1 MASSSRH
8 LKHDVFLSF
17 SGEDTRNNFT
27 SYLCQSLRRKGV
39 GAYMDENQLKTGHNL
54 SPALL
59 KAIQESKISLIIF
72 SKSYASSSWCLE
84 ELFKIMELKRLDQQV
99 VVPIFYHVNP
109 SDVRKRTGGFEEA
122 FANHQKSWAHQ
133 LKGWEDSF
141 SEAGYIKGWHIAGDK
156 SDRSEAEYVMK
167 IVEDI
172 VKKLD
177 SMSVNDTK
185 GFVGVDHHKEQIKD
199 LLRVNEKDIPMIGI
213 GIWGM
218 GGIGKTTLAQAV
230 FDEVCGEFDSCCFL
244 ANVRE
249 KSERRDGITSLR
261 DKLLSEMLEE
271 ETLGSGTPRTGSKF
285 RNDRLRRKRV
295 LVVLDDVNDL
305 DQLEILVGGNGID
318 HFGFGSRVII
328 TSRDQQVLKN
338 GSVDKIYK
346 VEGLNYLNSLHLF
359 SLYAFKKTHP
369 LYDFAD
375 LSNRVIEYA
384 KGVPIALKVLGST
397 LYKKTEEQWES
408 ALDKLKDHPNPKIYN
423 LLKISF
429 DGLDDIE
436 RDIFLDIACFFKGEK
451 TEVVA
456 KILNSCYKGAHFGI
470 SNLVDKCL
478 IDIVQDLDNTLWMHD
493 LLQEM
498 GWNIVRQESKDP
510 GERSR
515 LWIPKDV
522 SRVLKHDAGTKS
534 VEGIFLDMHEIDG
547 IQLHQDVFQKMHN
560 LRFIKFYYSQFSGKE
575 GCSLL
580 SQQDLNSL
588 PGELSYLH
596 WEHCPL
602 KSLPPNF
609 TPGKLVELR
618 LPDSDLEQLWDK
630 DQNLANLR
638 VIDLRNCK
646 NLTKIPDLSRAL
658 NIEELD
664 FCGCINLTELPCMVH
679 MKFLENLSLKD
690 CPVTKFPEIPRT
702 IKTLN
707 LSGTQI
713 EEVPSSIKCFNRLS
727 SLHVCR
733 TRIHNLPESV
743 VKMDSLEIICL
754 SHCPNIIHFPSVS
767 ENTKKLI
774 LAFTQIEEVP
784 ASIGC
789 LSKLA
794 LLDMSGTKI
803 GNLPS
808 TIGSMASLK
817 AIHICHCLNIT
828 QFPNVPKTIEILLMD
843 NTPIEEIP
851 SSIALL
857 RGLSKL
863 SMSDCTRI
871 KSLPTSI
878 CQLKSLREL
887 CLQGCSN
894 LENFPEIL
902 ETMQCLI
909 QLAFFKRV
917 IINDSPILNELII
930 RVHYR
935 RNLSVL
941 SVILSN
947 SFLKFHTLSTLDLS
961 VLSVILSNSFLKF
974 HTLLTL
980 DLSGSNIVKIPM
992 SIRQL
997 PNLISLYLKC
1007 CKNLILLPEL
1017 PPCLQNLNAH
1027 DCTSLELVLS
1037 GRHFSENSRLVHM
1050 LFSNC
1055 FNLDQDVINNIV
1067 ANAQIRLQCMVEE
1080 WVKEWSSSG
1089 LYEIIPDKI
1098 LDRVV
1103 ACSEISERFKYQCM
1117 DSSITIKLCPDW
1129 KTDRFLCFVPSVV
1142 VDFDNNQKDIV
1153 VQIVCEIQLK
1163 TKCHDC
1169 HSFVSRWTPPLYYD
1183 EPIFFESN
1191 NMIIWFDKNM
1201 FQKDQHYKEASF
1213 EFYIAAKDDGKR
1225 VDHIKV
1231 EKCGVHVFYVDAK
1244 CSIDCNVRSNKKSS
1258 SGEEEGKQAL
1268 RLLESSYGVSAYL
1281 PCTEDDETGCTPNI
1295 MQFRP
1300 NSPTDLNWL
1309 STKRSFNNL
1318 EFGGSS
1324 HQEDINF
1331 NNDHDNLTLRRSF
1344 RSYQRFNFDDDDE
1357 PESKKD

>member
-17 SGEDTRNNFT
+17 CGEDTRNNFT
-27 SYLCQSLRRKGV
+27 SFLYQSLMRKGV
-39 GAYMDENQLKTGHNL
+39 GAYMDENQLKKGHNL

-59 KAIQESKISLIIF
+59 KAIEESKISVIIF
-72 SKSYASSSWCLE
+72 SKSYASSSWCLQ
-84 ELFKIMELKRLDQQV
+84 ELFKIMELKRLNQQV

-109 SDVRKRTGGFEEA
+109 SDVRKLAGGFEEA
-122 FANHQKSWAHQ
+122 FANHQKIWAHK

-141 SEAGYIKGWHIAGDK
+141 SEAGYIKGWHIVGDK
-156 SDRSEAEYVMK
+156 SDRSEPEYVMK

-177 SMSVNDTK
+177 GMSTSDAR
-185 GFVGVDHHKEQIKD
+185 GLVGVDHHKEHIKD
-199 LLRVNEKDIPMIGI
+199 LLCINEKDTPMVAI

-230 FDEVCGEFDSCCFL
+230 FYEVCGEFDSCCFL
-244 ANVRE
+244 SNVRE
-249 KSERRDGITSLR
+249 ESERRDGITSLR
-261 DKLLSEMLEE
+261 DKLFSAILEE
-271 ETLGSGTPRTGSKF
+271 SLGTGTPRTGSKF
-285 RNDRLRRKRV
+285 LNDRLRRKRV
-295 LVVLDDVNDL
+295 LVVLDDVSDL
-305 DQLEILVGGNGID
+305 DQIEILLGGNGID
-318 HFGFGSRVII
+318 HLGVGSRVMI

-338 GSVDKIYK
+338 GPVDIIYK

-369 LYDFAD
+369 LDGFVD
-375 LSNRVIEYA
+375 LSNRVLEYA

-397 LYKKTEEQWES
+397 LYKKTEVQWES
-408 ALDKLKDHPNPKIYN
+408 ALDKLKEHPNPKVYN

-429 DGLDDIE
+429 DGLEDME
-436 RDIFLDIACFFKGEK
+436 RGIFLDIACFFKGEK
-451 TEVVA
+451 AEFVA

-478 IDIVQDLDNTLWMHD
+478 INIVEEMGNTLWMHD

-498 GWNIVRQESKDP
+498 GWNIVRKESKDP

-522 SRVLKHDAGTKS
+522 SRVLKYDLGTKS
-534 VEGIFLDMHEIDG
+534 VEGIFLDMHGING
-547 IQLHQDVFQKMHN
+547 IQLHPDVFHKMHN
-560 LRFIKFYYSQFSGKE
+560 LRLIKFYYSQFSGKQDS
-575 GCSLL
+575 SLL
-580 SQQDLNSL
+580 LQQDLKSL
-588 PGELSYLH
+588 PGELSYFH
-596 WEHCPL
+596 WEYCPL

-609 TPGKLVELR
+609 TPEKLVELR
-618 LPDSDLEQLWDK
+618 LPHSNFDKLWDK
-630 DQNLANLR
+630 DQNLVNLR

-658 NIEELD
+658 NIEKLEVS
-664 FCGCINLTELPCMVH
+664 GCINLTELPCMIH
-679 MKFLENLSLKD
+679 MKFLENLGLKD

-702 IKTLN
+702 LKTLN

-713 EEVPSSIKCFNRLS
+713 EEVPSSINCFNQLA
-727 SLHVCR
+727 SLHVCH

-743 VKMDSLEIICL
+743 VKMDFLEIICL
-754 SHCPNIIHFPSVS
+754 SHCPNIIHFPNVS
-767 ENTKKLI
+767 ENTRDLN
-774 LAFTQIEEVP
+774 LAFTRIEEVP
-784 ASIGC
+784 ASIRC
-789 LSKLA
+789 LGKLA
-794 LLDMSGTKI
+794 RLDMSGTRI

-808 TIGSMASLK
+808 TIGNMDCLK
-817 AIHICHCLNIT
+817 AIHVCHCPNIT
-828 QFPNVPKTIEILLMD
+828 QFPNVSKTIEILLLD

-878 CQLKSLREL
+878 CQLKFLQEL

-894 LENFPEIL
+894 LESFPEIL
-902 ETMQCLI
+902 GTMQCLT
-909 QLAFFKRV
+909 QLAFFKTLS
-917 IINDSPILNELII
+917 INASPILEEHII
-930 RVHYR
+930 RVCYTR
-935 RNLSVL
+935 SLSVL

-947 SFLKFHTLSTLDLS
+947 NFLKFHTLS
-961 VLSVILSNSFLKF
+961 
-974 HTLLTL
+974 TL

-997 PNLISLYLKC
+997 PNLSSLYLMC
-1007 CKNLILLPEL
+1007 CKSLILLPEL

-1037 GRHFSENSRLVHM
+1037 GRHSWENSRLVHM
-1050 LFSNC
+1050 LLSNC
-1055 FNLDQDVINNIV
+1055 FNLKQDVVNNIV
-1067 ANAQIRLQCMVEE
+1067 VNAQIRLQCMVEE
-1080 WVKEWSSSG
+1080 WVKDWSSG
-1089 LYEIIPDKI
+1089 FYEIIPNNI

-1103 ACSEISERFKYQCM
+1103 ASSEISESFEYQCM
-1117 DSSITIKLCPDW
+1117 DSSITIELCPDW
-1129 KTDRFLCFVPSVV
+1129 QTDRFLCFVPSVV
-1142 VDFDNNQKDIV
+1142 VDFKNNHEGIG
-1153 VQIVCEIQLK
+1153 VQIVCKIQLK
-1163 TKCHDC
+1163 TKCNDC
-1169 HSFVSRWTPPLYYD
+1169 HNFISRWTSPLYHD

-1213 EFYIAAKDDGKR
+1213 EFYITAKDDGRR

-1231 EKCGVHVFYVDAK
+1231 EKCGVHVFYVDAE
-1244 CSIDCNVRSNKKSS
+1244 CSIDCNVKSNKKSS
-1258 SGEEEGKQAL
+1258 HGEEERKQAL
-1268 RLLESSYGVSAYL
+1268 RHLESSYGISADL
-1281 PCTEDDETGCTPNI
+1281 PCSDDDETGCNPNM
-1295 MQFRP
+1295 MQFQP
-1300 NSPTDLNWL
+1300 KSPTDPNWH
-1309 STKRSFNNL
+1309 SMRSSFNNL
-1318 EFGGSS
+1318 DFGGSS
-1324 HQEDINF
+1324 HQEDISF

-1344 RSYQRFNFDDDDE
+1344 KSCPRFFNFDGEDE
-1357 PESKKD
+1357 PEQKRFKGFHFF